1 MSNILPAT
9 VFASLSNETRLR
21 CLYLAA
27 THQEVCVCE
36 VVDALGITQP
46 TASKSLAAL
55 KAAGIVTDR
64 RDANWS
70 YYRLNERMPA
80 WLATI
85 VQSTVASL
93 AGTRPYVADEKRYR
107 RSRVREA
114 AAC

>member
-1 MSNILPAT
+1 MKNIRAPD

-27 THQEVCVCE
+27 THGEVCVCE
-36 VVDALGITQP
+36 VVDALGIAQP

-55 KAAGIVTDR
+55 KAVGLVTDR

-70 YYRLNERMPA
+70 YYRLNERMPP
-80 WLATI
+80 WLAAI

-93 AGTRPYVADEKRYR
+93 AGSKPYATDEKRFR
-107 RSRVREA
+107 RSRARET